1 MMSPVSATRDAGP
14 RRRDGG
20 PLARVPKVFAVVL
33 LVVGLLCAWA
43 AVSLSF
49 GERTHPLRAA
59 VDALALPAPAN
70 FGYAAFLVV
79 FASGVAKRKRVAYWM
94 LVAYFTIQLAFDVFI
109 LIDRRDRGAE
119 AHRLHIAW
127 YEPWAGL
134 ANRP

>member
-1 MMSPVSATRDAGP
+1 MMGLVSVTRNADP
-14 RRRDGG
+14 RRRSGL
-20 PLARVPKVFAVVL
+20 LARVPKIFAVVL
-33 LVVGLLCAWA
+33 LVVGVLCAWS

-49 GERTHPLRAA
+49 GERSHPLRVT
-59 VDALALPAPAN
+59 VDALVLPAPAN
-70 FGYAAFLVV
+70 LGYAAFLVT
-79 FASGVAKRKRVAYWM
+79 FASGVANRKRVAYWM